1 MPSRSTSTVLALA
14 RANCRRPWL
23 KKVYNVVTAHNDHKQ
38 CFELMI
44 IGWAQGDSLRSG
56 QFLTIKAAKAANIAN
71 AAKESAG
78 GYVAMLAAF
87 GEERVKPLLA
97 SAAQCSAC
105 PSR

>member
-1 MPSRSTSTVLALA
+1 MLALA

-23 KKVYNVVTAHNDHKQ
+23 KKGYNVVTAHNDHKQ

-56 QFLTIKAAKAANIAN
+56 QFLTIKAAKAADIAK

-78 GYVAMLAAF
+78 GYVAMLAALAAF